1 MGTEMVNLALSFV
14 CSFTIVYFIVRSA
27 GMHGAFSLDV
37 DLHGIQKNHAYAV
50 PRVGGVGIACA
61 ALIVVS
67 TQWLWSKA
75 PVEESLLLLLCAVP
89 AFASGVV
96 EDLTKRVS
104 PRVRLICTLASA
116 LAGVMLVHAV
126 VVRVDVPL
134 VDQWLLFAPLGI
146 GFTMLGAAGL
156 SNAVNIIDGFNGLAA
171 VVSMFILASIGYVA
185 WQVGDELVMSMA
197 LTMLGALGGFLLW
210 NFPTPTVFLGDG
222 GAYLT
227 GFLIAELLILL
238 IARHP
243 NVSAWYAMVVAIY
256 PTFET
261 LFSIYRRR
269 VSGRKAIGEPDR
281 LHLHTLVYRRI
292 VRKGSDSSTLKQRTR
307 RNSRTSVY
315 LWALNLIGVVPATFC
330 WNMPAMLAIS
340 VLVFVTVY
348 VGLYVSIVR
357 FRTPRWLLGNGT
369 TAVVPP
375 SEVQQ
380 QRH

>member
-27 GMHGAFSLDV
+27 SVHGAFSLDG

-61 ALIVVS
+61 ALISVS
-67 TQWLWSKA
+67 VEWLWSDA

-116 LAGVMLVHAV
+116 LAGVVLIHAV

-134 VDQWLLFAPLGI
+134 VDQWLRFAPLAI
-146 GFTMLGAAGL
+146 GFTMLGSAGV

-171 VVSMFILASIGYVA
+171 VVAMFIFASIGYVA
-185 WQVGDELVMSMA
+185 YQVGDHFVMSMA
-197 LTMLGALGGFLLW
+197 LTMLGALGGFVLW
-210 NFPTPTVFLGDG
+210 NFPTPAVFLGDG

-238 IARHP
+238 IGRHP

-281 LHLHTLVYRRI
+281 LHLHTLVYRRV
-292 VRKGSDSSTLKQRTR
+292 VRKGSQASTPKQRTR
-307 RNSRTSVY
+307 RNSRTSIY
-315 LWALNLIGVVPATFC
+315 LWVLNLLGVVPATFC
-330 WNMPAMLAIS
+330 WDIPAVLAIT
-340 VLVFVTVY
+340 VLIFAAVY
-348 VGLYVSIVR
+348 IGLYLSIVR
-357 FRTPRWLLGNGT
+357 FKTPRWLLGNGT
-369 TAVVPP
+369 TPVVAP
-375 SEVQQ
+375 SKVQQ
-380 QRH
+380 PRH

>member
-1 MGTEMVNLALSFV
+1 MGIEMVNLALSFV
-14 CSFTIVYFIVRSA
+14 CSFTIVFFIVRSA
-27 GMHGAFSLDV
+27 SVHGAFSLDG
-37 DLHGIQKNHAYAV
+37 DLQGIQKNHAYAV

-67 TQWLWSKA
+67 LEWLWSDA
-75 PVEESLLLLLCAVP
+75 PVAESLLLLLCAVP
-89 AFASGVV
+89 AFASGVT

-116 LAGVMLVHAV
+116 LAGVMLIHAV

-134 VDQWLLFAPLGI
+134 VDQWLRFAPLGI

-156 SNAVNIIDGFNGLAA
+156 SNAVNIIDGFNGLAS
-171 VVSMFILASIGYVA
+171 VVAMFIFASIGYVA
-185 WQVGDELVMSMA
+185 YEVNDEFVMSMA
-197 LTMLGALGGFLLW
+197 LTMLGALGGFVLW
-210 NFPTPTVFLGDG
+210 NFPSPTVFLGDG

-269 VSGRKAIGEPDR
+269 VSGRRAIGEPDR

-292 VRKGSDSSTLKQRTR
+292 VRKGSDASTLKQRTR

-315 LWALNLIGVVPATFC
+315 LWALNLIGVVPATIW
-330 WNMPAMLAIS
+330 WNTPAMLAVTS
-340 VLVFVTVY
+340 LVFAAVY
-348 VGLYVSIVR
+348 VALYLSIVR
-357 FRTPRWLLGNGT
+357 FKTPRWLLINGT
-369 TAVVPP
+369 TTVVAQ
-375 SEVQQ
+375 SEVRQP
-380 QRH
+380 RH